1 MNAVITGVEDF
12 GLFVQGVE
20 LPADGLV
27 HISSL
32 QDDYYRYDA
41 TSHSLV
47 GHREGHRYRL
57 GDLVNVEV
65 MRVDV
70 DRRELDFR
78 MVPASG
84 EAVPLAPRAER
95 LATSRRPRGALPA
108 AEATSAAS
116 ANARTRPNRAGPWK
130 RQADWLQCPGSHP
143 GRSRGVAP
151 QPLRR
156 TVRQPSGCGL

>member
-78 MVPASG
+78 IVPASG
-84 EAVPLAPRAER
+84 EAVPLAPRRER
-95 LATSRRPRGALPA
+95 PATSRRPRGALPA
-108 AEATSAAS
+108 AAATGAAS
-116 ANARTRPNRAGPWK
+116 ADASDRGQTGAGPWK
-130 RQADWLQCPGSHP
+130 RQADWLQCPG
-143 GRSRGVAP
+143 RVARARARRARP
-151 QPLRR
+151 R
-156 TVRQPSGCGL
+156 TV

>member
-47 GHREGHRYRL
+47 GYREGHRYRL

-65 MRVDV
+65 FHVDV

-78 MVPASG
+78 IASTVG
-84 EAVPLAPRAER
+84 KKVPLSP
-95 LATSRRPRGALPA
+95 PA
-108 AEATSAAS
+108 GKTRAAS
-116 ANARTRPNRAGPWK
+116 QAARRSSRDPGPK
-130 RQADWLQCPGSHP
+130 RGK
-143 GRSRGVAP
+143 RKR
-151 QPLRR
+151 
-156 TVRQPSGCGL
+156 

>member
-1 MNAVITGVEDF
+1 MEDF

-65 MRVDV
+65 LHVDV

-78 MVPASG
+78 IATAIG
-84 EAVPLAPRAER
+84 EKQSPWRPRAARPAPR
-95 LATSRRPRGALPA
+95 RRPRGRAP
-108 AEATSAAS
+108 
-116 ANARTRPNRAGPWK
+116 TRPRRPK
-130 RQADWLQCPGSHP
+130 RGK
-143 GRSRGVAP
+143 
-151 QPLRR
+151 RR
-156 TVRQPSGCGL
+156 R